1 MANEQKETNGVQ
13 EEAVSEEQ
21 FVRAVTSFEAIILSQ
36 IKIKNKISDR
46 LNQSIRAGI
55 IILGMIA
62 VSILILLLTLSSQ
75 INRITDVV
83 NDMNSDFTEVS
94 GQMLEIRNYMESM
107 EQRVALME
115 NVTDQTGVMD
125 TEVRAIAENIEVMQD
140 TVRGIK
146 QQVSGMRHD
155 IGLVSGAVDHMNVDV
170 QRMGVD
176 MHRMG
181 QPARSMNKMFPF
193 LP

>member
-1 MANEQKETNGVQ
+1 MANEPTVTSDMPDDS
-13 EEAVSEEQ
+13 VSEEQ
-21 FVRAVTSFEAIILSQ
+21 FLRAVTSFEAIIISQ

-46 LNQSIRAGI
+46 LNKAIRAGI
-55 IILGMIA
+55 IILGLIA
-62 VSILILLLTLSSQ
+62 ISILILLLTLSSQ

-83 NDMNSDFTEVS
+83 TEMNRDFTEVS
-94 GQMLEIRNYMESM
+94 GQMLEIRQYMETM

-115 NVTDQTGVMD
+115 SVTDQTGVMD
-125 TEVRAIAENIEVMQD
+125 TEVASIAENIEKMQG
-140 TVRGIK
+140 TVSGIK
-146 QQVSGMRHD
+146 QQVAGMRQD
-155 IGLVSGAVDHMNVDV
+155 IGLVSGTVDGMNVEV

-193 LP
+193 P

>member
-1 MANEQKETNGVQ
+1 MANEPTDTDGIT

-21 FVRAVTSFEAIILSQ
+21 FLRAVTSFEAIILSQ

-46 LNQSIRAGI
+46 LNAAIRAGI
-55 IILGMIA
+55 IILGLIA

-75 INRITDVV
+75 INRITGVV
-83 NDMNSDFTEVS
+83 TEMNKDFTDVS
-94 GQMLEIRNYMESM
+94 GQMLEIRDYMDSM
-107 EQRVALME
+107 EKRVALME
-115 NVTDQTGVMD
+115 SVTNQTGVMD
-125 TEVRAIAENIEVMQD
+125 TEVRAIAENIETMQS
-140 TVRGIK
+140 TVSGIK
-146 QQVSGMRHD
+146 SQVAGMRHD
-155 IGLVSGAVDHMNVDV
+155 IGVVSGAVDHMNVDV

-193 LP
+193 P

>member
-1 MANEQKETNGVQ
+1 MANEPTVTNGVPDDS
-13 EEAVSEEQ
+13 VSEEQ
-21 FVRAVTSFEAIILSQ
+21 FLRAVTSFEAIILSQ

-46 LNQSIRAGI
+46 LNKAIRAGI
-55 IILGMIA
+55 IILGLIA
-62 VSILILLLTLSSQ
+62 ISILILLLTLSSQ

-83 NDMNSDFTEVS
+83 TEMNRDFTEVS
-94 GQMLEIRNYMESM
+94 GQMLQIREYMETM

-115 NVTDQTGVMD
+115 SVTDQTGVMD
-125 TEVRAIAENIEVMQD
+125 TEVASIAENIEKMQG
-140 TVRGIK
+140 TVSGIK
-146 QQVSGMRHD
+146 QQVAGMRQD
-155 IGLVSGAVDHMNVDV
+155 IGLVSGTVDGMNVEV

-193 LP
+193 P

>member
-1 MANEQKETNGVQ
+1 MANEPTVTNGLPDDS
-13 EEAVSEEQ
+13 VSEEQ
-21 FVRAVTSFEAIILSQ
+21 FLRAVTSFEAIILSQ

-46 LNQSIRAGI
+46 LNKAIRAGI
-55 IILGMIA
+55 IILGLIA
-62 VSILILLLTLSSQ
+62 ISILILLLTLSSQ

-83 NDMNSDFTEVS
+83 AEMNRDFTEVS
-94 GQMLEIRNYMESM
+94 GQMLEIRQYMETM

-115 NVTDQTGVMD
+115 SVTDQTGVMD
-125 TEVRAIAENIEVMQD
+125 TEVASIAENIEKMQG
-140 TVRGIK
+140 TVSGIK
-146 QQVSGMRHD
+146 QQVAGMRQD
-155 IGLVSGAVDHMNVDV
+155 IGMVSGTVDGMNVEV

-193 LP
+193 P

>member
-1 MANEQKETNGVQ
+1 MANEPTVTNGTPDDS
-13 EEAVSEEQ
+13 VSEEQ
-21 FVRAVTSFEAIILSQ
+21 FLRAVTSFEAIILSQ

-46 LNQSIRAGI
+46 LNKAIRAGI
-55 IILGMIA
+55 IILGLIA
-62 VSILILLLTLSSQ
+62 ISILILLLTLSSQ

-83 NDMNSDFTEVS
+83 TEMNRDFTEVS
-94 GQMLEIRNYMESM
+94 GQMLEIKQYMETM

-115 NVTDQTGVMD
+115 SVTDQTGVMD
-125 TEVRAIAENIEVMQD
+125 TEVASIAENIEKMQG
-140 TVRGIK
+140 TVSGIK
-146 QQVSGMRHD
+146 QQVAGMRQD
-155 IGLVSGAVDHMNVDV
+155 IGLVSGTVDGMNVEV

-193 LP
+193 P

>member
-1 MANEQKETNGVQ
+1 MANEPTVTNDVP
-13 EEAVSEEQ
+13 EDSVSEEQ
-21 FVRAVTSFEAIILSQ
+21 FLRAVTSFEAIILSQ

-46 LNQSIRAGI
+46 LNKAIRAGI
-55 IILGMIA
+55 IILGLIA
-62 VSILILLLTLSSQ
+62 ISILILLLTLSSQ

-83 NDMNSDFTEVS
+83 TEMNRDFTEVS
-94 GQMLEIRNYMESM
+94 GQMLEIRQYMETM

-115 NVTDQTGVMD
+115 SVTDQTGVMD
-125 TEVRAIAENIEVMQD
+125 TEVASIAENIEKMQG
-140 TVRGIK
+140 TVSGIK
-146 QQVSGMRHD
+146 QQVAGMRQD
-155 IGLVSGAVDHMNVDV
+155 IGLVSGTVDGMNVEV

-193 LP
+193 P